1 MQVFVICLIAI
12 VKMCSIS
19 FLLYDNTISVNQ
31 NIFRFKKT
39 KKISEQYS
47 NKVLV
52 KVILLPPIIRLLT
65 E

>member
-19 FLLYDNTISVNQ
+19 FLLYDNTISVNK
-31 NIFRFKKT
+31 NIFRFKK
-39 KKISEQYS
+39 KKKNSEQYS